1 VGESCEG
8 VVTLD
13 ETLKTLKANGVA
25 SAELDSCGN
34 LLRVVFEPKLPEFPQ
49 TEPEVEADDQYMAAA
64 KTLARHRTAGAGEE
78 S

>member
-1 VGESCEG
+1 MGESCEG

-34 LLRVVFEPKLPEFPQ
+34 LLRVVFELTAPTFPP
-49 TEPEVEADDQYMAAA
+49 EPEPVDNELNDPWIGAA
-64 KTLARHRTAGAGEE
+64 KVLAKHKPAEE